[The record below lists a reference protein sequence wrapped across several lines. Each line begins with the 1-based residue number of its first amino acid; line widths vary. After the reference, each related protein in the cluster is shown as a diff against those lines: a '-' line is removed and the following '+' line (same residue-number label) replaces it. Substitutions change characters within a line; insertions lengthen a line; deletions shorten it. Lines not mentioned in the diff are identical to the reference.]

1 MNTIKKRVV
10 ELYLQMALNNVFT
23 MVIVLMQSKAD
34 NITWIAGLSII
45 SAIGIFRLNKAE
57 DAQ

>member
-34 NITWIAGLSII
+34 NITWIACLSII
-45 SAIGIFRLNKAE
+45 CSIGIFRLNKAE